1 MPGILQHKLAQLYI
15 SCTYHCD
22 SSKKDQGHM
31 PDTFRRRSSPQPHT
45 CLFLPG
51 ADGTMG
57 QRCGSNVADRG
68 RSMILEHWTTL
79 QGPICSS
86 CLVILLQ
93 MLTWTLPIG
102 HGGDTG
108 GHGGTERV
116 STLQNRMFKSL
127 GAINI
132 FSMENVWTRNSIC
145 HVLMTF
151 DKQQK
156 LI

>member
-1 MPGILQHKLAQLYI
+1 MPGILQHKQLYI

-102 HGGDTG
+102 HRGTRGDTR
-108 GHGGTERV
+108 GTQGDRKGFYITE
-116 STLQNRMFKSL
+116 QNVQVYGSNKYF
-127 GAINI
+127 
-132 FSMENVWTRNSIC
+132 
-145 HVLMTF
+145 
-151 DKQQK
+151 
-156 LI
+156 

>member
-86 CLVILLQ
+86 CLVILWQ

-102 HGGDTG
+102 HRGTRGDRKGFYITEQNVQVIG
-108 GHGGTERV
+108 SNKYFQHGECV
-116 STLQNRMFKSL
+116 DKKLYLS
-127 GAINI
+127 
-132 FSMENVWTRNSIC
+132 C
-145 HVLMTF
+145 F
-151 DKQQK
+151 DD
-156 LI
+156 L